1 MTTIAISG
9 EMSTLSAIKEQ
20 KINQNLVI
28 EEVEGYAVP
37 SDETIVALKGSESV
51 GVLRALMSLRRAQ
64 KMREIDVRSSFKQDY
79 KNVKKQ
85 NWDTKK

>member
-37 SDETIVALKGSESV
+37 SDETIAALKGSESV
-51 GVLRALMSLRRAQ
+51 GVFKSFDEFEKSLENAYRQTSRF
-64 KMREIDVRSSFKQDY
+64 V
-79 KNVKKQ
+79 
-85 NWDTKK
+85 

>member
-1 MTTIAISG
+1 MVELWNFVIIIAKKGASMTTIAISG

-37 SDETIVALKGSESV
+37 SDETIAALKSNESV
-51 GVLRALMSLRRAQ
+51 GIFKSFVEFEKSKNEQ
-64 KMREIDVRSSFKQDY
+64 KRCCK
-79 KNVKKQ
+79 
-85 NWDTKK
+85 

>member
-9 EMSTLSAIKEQ
+9 EMSTQTLSAIKEQ

-37 SDETIVALKGSESV
+37 SDETISALKSSESV
-51 GVLRALMSLRRAQ
+51 GVFKSFDEFEKSLENA
-64 KMREIDVRSSFKQDY
+64 
-79 KNVKKQ
+79 
-85 NWDTKK
+85 

>member
-9 EMSTLSAIKEQ
+9 EMSTQTLSAIKEQ

-37 SDETIVALKGSESV
+37 SDETIAALKSSESA
-51 GVLRALMSLRRAQ
+51 GVFKSFDEFEKSLENAYRQTSRF
-64 KMREIDVRSSFKQDY
+64 V
-79 KNVKKQ
+79 
-85 NWDTKK
+85 

>member
-9 EMSTLSAIKEQ
+9 GMSTLSAIKEQ

-37 SDETIVALKGSESV
+37 SDETIVALKSSESV
-51 GVLRALMSLRRAQ
+51 GV
-64 KMREIDVRSSFKQDY
+64 F
-79 KNVKKQ
+79 
-85 NWDTKK
+85 

>member
-9 EMSTLSAIKEQ
+9 EMSTQTLSAIKEQ
-20 KINQNLVI
+20 IRKINQNLVI

-51 GVLRALMSLRRAQ
+51 GVFKSFDEFEKSLENA
-64 KMREIDVRSSFKQDY
+64 
-79 KNVKKQ
+79 
-85 NWDTKK
+85 

>member
-9 EMSTLSAIKEQ
+9 EMSTQTLSAIKEQ
-20 KINQNLVI
+20 IRKINQNLVI

-51 GVLRALMSLRRAQ
+51 GVFKSFDEFEESLENA
-64 KMREIDVRSSFKQDY
+64 
-79 KNVKKQ
+79 
-85 NWDTKK
+85 

>member
-28 EEVEGYAVP
+28 GEVEGYAVP
-37 SDETIVALKGSESV
+37 SDETISALKSSESV
-51 GVLRALMSLRRAQ
+51 GVFKSFDEFEKSLENA
-64 KMREIDVRSSFKQDY
+64 
-79 KNVKKQ
+79 
-85 NWDTKK
+85 

>member
-51 GVLRALMSLRRAQ
+51 GIFKSFDEFEKSLENAL
-64 KMREIDVRSSFKQDY
+64 
-79 KNVKKQ
+79 N
-85 NWDTKK
+85 

>member
-9 EMSTLSAIKEQ
+9 EMSTQTLSAIKERIR

-37 SDETIVALKGSESV
+37 SDETIAALKSSESV
-51 GVLRALMSLRRAQ
+51 GVFKSFDEFEKSKNEQ
-64 KMREIDVRSSFKQDY
+64 KRCCK
-79 KNVKKQ
+79 
-85 NWDTKK
+85 

>member
-9 EMSTLSAIKEQ
+9 EMSTQTLSAIKEQ

-37 SDETIVALKGSESV
+37 SDETIAALKSSESA
-51 GVLRALMSLRRAQ
+51 GIFKSFDEFEKSLENA
-64 KMREIDVRSSFKQDY
+64 
-79 KNVKKQ
+79 
-85 NWDTKK
+85 

>member
-9 EMSTLSAIKEQ
+9 EMSTQTLSAIKEQ

-37 SDETIVALKGSESV
+37 SDETIAALKSSESV
-51 GVLRALMSLRRAQ
+51 GVFKSFDEFEKSLENA
-64 KMREIDVRSSFKQDY
+64 
-79 KNVKKQ
+79 
-85 NWDTKK
+85 

>member
-37 SDETIVALKGSESV
+37 SDETIAALKSSESV
-51 GVLRALMSLRRAQ
+51 GVFKSFDEFEKSLENVLVTRTLLF
-64 KMREIDVRSSFKQDY
+64 FKAY
-79 KNVKKQ
+79 FMKVFG
-85 NWDTKK
+85 

>member
-20 KINQNLVI
+20 IRKINQNLVI

-37 SDETIVALKGSESV
+37 SDETIAALKSSESV
-51 GVLRALMSLRRAQ
+51 GVFKSFDEFEKSLENAYRQTSRF
-64 KMREIDVRSSFKQDY
+64 V
-79 KNVKKQ
+79 
-85 NWDTKK
+85 

>member
-28 EEVEGYAVP
+28 EEVKGSAVP
-37 SDETIVALKGSESV
+37 SDETIAALKSSESA
-51 GVLRALMSLRRAQ
+51 GIF
-64 KMREIDVRSSFKQDY
+64 KSFDEFEKSFENAYRQTSRF
-79 KNVKKQ
+79 V
-85 NWDTKK
+85 

>member
-9 EMSTLSAIKEQ
+9 EMSTQTLSAIKEQ

-37 SDETIVALKGSESV
+37 SDETIAALKSNESV
-51 GVLRALMSLRRAQ
+51 GVFKSFDEFEKSKNEQ
-64 KMREIDVRSSFKQDY
+64 KRCCK
-79 KNVKKQ
+79 
-85 NWDTKK
+85 

>member
-1 MTTIAISG
+1 MVELWNFVIIIAKKGASMTTIAISG

-37 SDETIVALKGSESV
+37 SDETIAALKSNESV
-51 GVLRALMSLRRAQ
+51 GIFKSFDEFEKSKNEQ
-64 KMREIDVRSSFKQDY
+64 KRCCK
-79 KNVKKQ
+79 
-85 NWDTKK
+85 

>member
-20 KINQNLVI
+20 IRKINQNLVI

-37 SDETIVALKGSESV
+37 SDETIAALKSSESV
-51 GVLRALMSLRRAQ
+51 GIFKSFDEFEKSLENAYRQTSRF
-64 KMREIDVRSSFKQDY
+64 V
-79 KNVKKQ
+79 
-85 NWDTKK
+85 

>member
-9 EMSTLSAIKEQ
+9 EMSTQTLSAIKEQIQ

-51 GVLRALMSLRRAQ
+51 GVF
-64 KMREIDVRSSFKQDY
+64 KSFDEFEKS
-79 KNVKKQ
+79 KNE
-85 NWDTKK
+85 

>member
-1 MTTIAISG
+1 MVELRNFVFVIVSAKKGASMTTIAISG

-37 SDETIVALKGSESV
+37 SDETIAALKSNESV
-51 GVLRALMSLRRAQ
+51 GVFKSFDEFEKSLENA
-64 KMREIDVRSSFKQDY
+64 
-79 KNVKKQ
+79 
-85 NWDTKK
+85 

>member
-37 SDETIVALKGSESV
+37 SDETIVALKSNESV
-51 GVLRALMSLRRAQ
+51 GVFKSFDEFEKSLENAYRQTSRF
-64 KMREIDVRSSFKQDY
+64 V
-79 KNVKKQ
+79 
-85 NWDTKK
+85 

>member
-37 SDETIVALKGSESV
+37 SDETIAALKSSESV
-51 GVLRALMSLRRAQ
+51 GVFKSFDEFEKSLENAYRQTLRF
-64 KMREIDVRSSFKQDY
+64 V
-79 KNVKKQ
+79 
-85 NWDTKK
+85 